1 MSRSAIATRD
11 VWRMTFEPD
20 VLRLGKAF
28 GNVVALEYPAGMA
41 EGIAHAEA
49 GFSRSACWLTQGLRL
64 APPSEPSLRL
74 VRADVVLEL
83 RDDETDL
90 PVLVVLEV
98 KRTLWDRQSPARVRP
113 NVLRHAAQVW
123 RYLDALLPHVD
134 AGRVAWLQAA
144 LVYPRRPSDPGRR
157 ECIETILDER
167 GISVLWYDDL
177 AGG

>member
-1 MSRSAIATRD
+1 M
-11 VWRMTFEPD
+11 
-20 VLRLGKAF
+20 
-28 GNVVALEYPAGMA
+28 
-41 EGIAHAEA
+41 
-49 GFSRSACWLTQGLRL
+49 
-64 APPSEPSLRL
+64 

-83 RDDETDL
+83 
-90 PVLVVLEV
+90 
-98 KRTLWDRQSPARVRP
+98 KMMRQIFQCSSCWRLSAPFGTANPQHVVRP